1 MERFLLKFN
10 EGDYQHA
17 RRQISNAISD
27 AQKVVDQI
35 NEICSVKVDDSQ
47 LKNLLLQDGGAI
59 ASAIK
64 KAVTQDLDKAGISS
78 ATVRDAAVK
87 GDLEKYYKIINQY
100 ERPDYLSRKYLSID
114 EEGKVTC
121 LEEHY
126 ENLKEEHS
134 YYIKTEKGLEAYH
147 AHLKLVEAINSFRK
161 VCPGVPLRIDPILYA
176 LGPDNQTFVL
186 NENGVDYDRLAN
198 VTQ

>member
-1 MERFLLKFN
+1 MERFLLYFR
-10 EGDYQHA
+10 EGDYLHA
-17 RRQISNAISD
+17 RRQISNAVSA
-27 AQKVVDQI
+27 AQKVVDAV
-35 NEICSVKVDDSQ
+35 NEICSVKVDDAQ

-100 ERPDYLSRKYLSID
+100 ERPDYLSRQYLSID
-114 EEGKVTC
+114 EGRVTC
-121 LEEHY
+121 LEENF
-126 ENLKEEHS
+126 EKLKEEYS

-147 AHLKLVEAINSFRK
+147 AHLVLIESLNSFRK
-161 VCPGVPLRIDPILYA
+161 ACPGVPLRVDSNLYG

-186 NENGVDYDRLAN
+186 NEGGVDYDRLAN